1 MSNSHV
7 EWLDRRE
14 SESEAQQAALQ
25 AALDE
30 LAKCKQERD
39 GLAAALKQTKDK
51 CFEAI
56 CSVDDE
62 MRRGMVFPNPLLAV
76 SARFALASI
85 EITDPQA
92 ILAAHDRAVA
102 ARVLR
107 DASRFSRRD
116 SEIIMLKQLAAQY
129 ERGERGVPA

>member
-39 GLAAALKQTKDK
+39 GLAAALGKYGTHIETCAQVSRLEGGFASL
-51 CFEAI
+51 CFSENCTCGFDD
-56 CSVDDE
+56 CSE
-62 MRRGMVFPNPLLAV
+62 GM
-76 SARFALASI
+76 
-85 EITDPQA
+85 D
-92 ILAAHDRAVA
+92 LAAHDRAVA
-102 ARVLR
+102 ARVLKEIVR
-107 DASRFSRRD
+107 DGGWTMRYALLVA
-116 SEIIMLKQLAAQY
+116 EQY
-129 ERGERGVPA
+129 EAGEREVPGE